1 MGASADAGRDTMP
14 GISRL
19 ANSPGVR
26 IWSPQDKA
34 FAAFRRIRYVAQ
46 VPDVRETLRMTDH
59 PSAAEHV
66 PASGIGSKHEL
77 HQELPVDFPDPLF
90 RGLHRVIRFA
100 IRVLAVLMVAVIL
113 WGVADVIYI
122 IYARLMTPPVFL
134 LDINDIFYTF
144 GAFMAVLIAVE
155 IFINIRLYLGTNV
168 FPVQLVV
175 ATALMAI
182 ARKVIVLD
190 FDEITPL
197 YLVGIAAA
205 TLALGITYW
214 LLRRGDRDHPWTG

>member
-1 MGASADAGRDTMP
+1 MVDH
-14 GISRL
+14 
-19 ANSPGVR
+19 ANESKPVQSPTER
-26 IWSPQDKA
+26 
-34 FAAFRRIRYVAQ
+34 
-46 VPDVRETLRMTDH
+46 
-59 PSAAEHV
+59 
-66 PASGIGSKHEL
+66 KHEL
-77 HQELPVDFPDPLF
+77 HQELPVDFPDPFF

-113 WGVADVIYI
+113 WGVGDVIYI
-122 IYARLMTPPVFL
+122 IYDRLITPPL
-134 LDINDIFYTF
+134 LLLNINDIFYTF

-190 FDEITPL
+190 FETLTPM
-197 YLVGIAAA
+197 YLIGIAAT
-205 TLALGITYW
+205 TLALGLTYW
-214 LLRRGDRDHPWTG
+214 LLRQGNQYHEWDD